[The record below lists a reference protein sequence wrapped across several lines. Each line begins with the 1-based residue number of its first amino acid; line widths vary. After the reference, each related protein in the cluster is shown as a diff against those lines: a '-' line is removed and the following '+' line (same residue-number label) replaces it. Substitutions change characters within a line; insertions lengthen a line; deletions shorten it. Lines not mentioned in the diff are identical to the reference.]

1 MCLALCAG
9 RIPLLCFVLRLR
21 EGGRCICG
29 TLWYYSLV
37 SRRYH
42 VSPAKESWRTKG
54 VYYFEANLSD
64 VKRSACVVSFDIAQ
78 LEAMKKSEVEQLV
91 VALEIAQSRRAELVK
106 HNHLT
111 SVHKVI
117 WLVHAR
123 DALRTRT
130 NRTLTRNHHYTPY
143 CGARSSSPQSLA
155 GDNSHTSH
163 TMFSFSLFQFSFSC
177 FGHGFIA
184 TDHFL
189 ENQLPLGRIKC
200 LH

>member
-1 MCLALCAG
+1 MLISKCHVPLAL
-9 RIPLLCFVLRLR
+9 RSPHPPPPPLCFVLRVR
-21 EGGRCICG
+21 EGGGRRICG
-29 TLWYYSLV
+29 TLQYYSLV

-64 VKRSACVVSFDIAQ
+64 VKCSACVVSFDIAQ

-117 WLVHAR
+117 WLVHAH

-130 NRTLTRNHHYTPY
+130 NHTLT
-143 CGARSSSPQSLA
+143 
-155 GDNSHTSH
+155 
-163 TMFSFSLFQFSFSC
+163 
-177 FGHGFIA
+177 
-184 TDHFL
+184 
-189 ENQLPLGRIKC
+189 
-200 LH
+200 